1 MAIGEVRL
9 RRGEEK
15 ELLAGGCWVYDNEI
29 SWVDEDCTNGGIVD
43 VTA

>member
-15 ELLAGGCWVYDNEI
+15 ELLAGTSVKSI
-29 SWVDEDCTNGGIVD
+29 SLMIVNG
-43 VTA
+43 